1 MSTIRVTLCFSFLQL
16 FLWVGKDANA
26 EEKTGA
32 PKIGLL
38 HENLTGRGKKKPSTQ
53 TKLFCFRYFLNIL
66 LSHSLI
72 PIFQYF
78 SNICKICCKML
89 ILSFRELSFQ

>member
-38 HENLTGRGKKKPSTQ
+38 HENLTGKKNEALRPN
-53 TKLFCFRYFLNIL
+53 CFA
-66 LSHSLI
+66 SDT
-72 PIFQYF
+72 F
-78 SNICKICCKML
+78 SIYY
-89 ILSFRELSFQ
+89 